1 MGASVEILMEAS
13 KNDLKIIEVPSSC
26 RYKNGGVATSS
37 ENPVRHGMGV
47 GMSLVRLIVE
57 ESPLQML
64 GIPGLVVLFAGIVF
78 GLWMLQVYAVAHV
91 IETNIALASIAF
103 IWISFFM
110 LSSAITLYAISRIS
124 KKINGK
130 NRN

>member
-1 MGASVEILMEAS
+1 MLRFVEAGMGASVEILLEAS

-57 ESPLQML
+57 ESPLTDAGHSRL
-64 GIPGLVVLFAGIVF
+64 GGSIRGNRV
-78 GLWMLQVYAVAHV
+78 W
-91 IETNIALASIAF
+91 ALDAAD
-103 IWISFFM
+103 
-110 LSSAITLYAISRIS
+110 LC
-124 KKINGK
+124 G
-130 NRN
+130 